1 MKASPTTT
9 PSDAPPARPP
19 TSQNLMRR
27 LILARNAALP
37 LAIAL
42 LCLWVAVSGLPPRTQ
57 VPHNAVIVLGLITI
71 ITGFI
76 ARRSRERLL
85 RLGASDRDIPNSLPD
100 LAGTLYLVLLVLVG
114 TPTAIVF
121 AIATPLI
128 ARAPEMW
135 RGRPVAPGALRQGMA
150 SSVTLLAAGFAYATF
165 SAVIPH
171 VPTTLRAHVSAAI
184 AASIIFLI
192 GVTVTRVFLHPAIPT
207 EDFRATLRA
216 YLTGPAL
223 LFQVLLVS
231 CVPLLPLTESLQP
244 VEIEFAWVL
253 LLTPMGAVFYLALTS
268 VRLRQ
273 QTDQLQRTI
282 TELNAT
288 RLRET
293 QLKSYAALITRA
305 QEDERRRLARELH
318 DDTAQAL
325 IALSRG
331 LDALSERHIN
341 PISSPEDR
349 HFLDQLI
356 DLTQSTLDSVRR
368 ACQDLRPSVLDDL
381 GLPAALESL
390 AGSMTERGLACGFR
404 QYGPAYPYPQEVE
417 VAVYRIAQEAL
428 SNALR
433 HSQPQQAQIELRYR
447 ADGLR
452 LVVSDDGHGFDVF
465 ATLSTTPG
473 GASRSTAAQNGSGL
487 GLVGMRE
494 RAALIGATLDI
505 QSAPGAGTRITLDA
519 PAASKLTPLPED
531 AVSLRELTQPGANLI
546 P

>member
-9 PSDAPPARPP
+9 SSDAPATGQP
-19 TSQNLMRR
+19 TSQILVRR
-27 LILARNAALP
+27 LIMVRNAALP

-42 LCLWVAVSGLPPRTQ
+42 LCLWVAVSGLPPRKQ
-57 VPHNAVIVLGLITI
+57 VPHNAVFVLGLITI

-85 RLGASDRDIPNSLPD
+85 RLGAADRSIPNSLPD
-100 LAGTLYLVLLVLVG
+100 LTGTLYLVMLVLVG
-114 TPTAIVF
+114 TPAAIVF

-128 ARAPEMW
+128 ARAPELR
-135 RGRPVAPGALRQGMA
+135 RGQSVALGALRQSMA
-150 SSVTLLAAGFAYATF
+150 SSVTLLAAGFAYATV

-184 AASIIFLI
+184 AASIVFLV
-192 GVTVTRVFLHPAIPT
+192 GVTVTRLFLYPPIPA

-223 LFQVLLVS
+223 LFQILLVS

-331 LDALSERHIN
+331 LDALSDQHIN

-349 HFLDQLI
+349 RFLDQLI
-356 DLTQSTLDSVRR
+356 ELTQRTLDSVRR

-390 AGSMTERGLACGFR
+390 ASSMTERGLACVFH
-404 QYGPAYPYPQEVE
+404 QYGSAHTYPPEVE

-447 ADGLR
+447 PDGLR
-452 LVVSDDGHGFDVF
+452 LVVADDGHGFDVF
-465 ATLSTTPG
+465 ATLSASSG
-473 GASRSTAAQNGSGL
+473 GASRAAEDGSGL
-487 GLVGMRE
+487 GLMGMRE

-505 QSAPGAGTRITLDA
+505 QSAPGAGTRITLDTPTA
-519 PAASKLTPLPED
+519 TKLTPLPED
-531 AVSLRELTQPGANLI
+531 AMSLSELTHPGALG
-546 P
+546 